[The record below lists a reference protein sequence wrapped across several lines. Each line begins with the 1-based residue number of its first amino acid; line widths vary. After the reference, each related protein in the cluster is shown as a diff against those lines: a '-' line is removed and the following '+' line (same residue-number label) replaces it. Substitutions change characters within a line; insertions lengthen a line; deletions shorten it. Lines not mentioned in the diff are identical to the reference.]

1 MAVQETVTGKV
12 GDEKRLRIS
21 LDTWA
26 VVFSLV
32 AALLIKFGVLKHVP
46 W

>member
-1 MAVQETVTGKV
+1 MAEKETVTGNV
-12 GDEKRLRIS
+12 GEERRPRIS

>member
-1 MAVQETVTGKV
+1 MAVTEAVTGKV
-12 GDEKRLRIS
+12 EEGKRRRIS

-26 VVFSLV
+26 VAFSLV
-32 AALLIKFGVLKHVP
+32 VALLIKFGVLKHVP